1 MEAGCLE
8 IRQRLKLGNP
18 LCLQCTLRITH
29 QLTVH
34 ATARRVEHFKVGA
47 TMIQG
52 PDFRHFVAFVTV
64 AEELSFSK
72 AAARL
77 NMTQPTLSEQ
87 IKQLEEWHGERLF
100 KRVPHGAELTES
112 GRGFLVWARRILGMR
127 WDGMKATSRK
137 HSVVKWPFRIGYSP
151 FVNHQLV
158 KEALKG

>member
-1 MEAGCLE
+1 
-8 IRQRLKLGNP
+8 
-18 LCLQCTLRITH
+18 
-29 QLTVH
+29 
-34 ATARRVEHFKVGA
+34 
-47 TMIQG
+47 MIQG

-112 GRGFLVWARRILGMR
+112 GRGFLVWARRILGIDFGNLF
-127 WDGMKATSRK
+127 WPTSAVCSGPPLR
-137 HSVVKWPFRIGYSP
+137 R
-151 FVNHQLV
+151 
-158 KEALKG
+158 